1 MGGVF
6 FEEADEFEACGAATD
21 LAAEEVE
28 LFAPHE
34 VTSGVFAP
42 FFEGIFGHGGTVDG
56 GVELDAFVPQRGEF
70 GGVVG
75 ASVSEQHAVVDAV
88 EVERREGPIL
98 RGFDVILEIVGF
110 GKDGAHD
117 GLSEEL
123 TGIASAAWAALF
135 AGSAA
140 PFAAAA
146 GCGEQGKVLGD
157 GGGFFSDEAGLLE
170 EGGAFGLLFLGGF
183 NEEAEPGELDADGFG
198 GTGFFHPF
206 DLLFTPAF
214 GFDGGCGAGA
224 VCIDDFERGEVEF
237 GGSGLTCGSGA
248 DSS

>member
-6 FEEADEFEACGAATD
+6 FEEADEFEACGATSD

-56 GVELDAFVPQRGEF
+56 GVELDAFVPQGSEF

-75 ASVSEQHAVVDAV
+75 ASVSEQHAVVDSIQ
-88 EVERREGPIL
+88 VERGKGPIL
-98 RGFDVILEIVGF
+98 RGFDVILEVVGF

-117 GLSEEL
+117 GLGEEL
-123 TGIASAAWAALF
+123 TGIASATWAALF
-135 AGSAA
+135 AGPTT
-140 PFAAAA
+140 PFAAAI
-146 GCGEQGKVLGD
+146 CREECQFLGD
-157 GGGFFSDEAGLLE
+157 GGGFFGDEAGFLE
-170 EGGAFGLLFLGGF
+170 EGGAFGLLLLGGF
-183 NEEAEPGELDADGFG
+183 DEEAEPGELDADGFG
-198 GTGFFHPF
+198 GAGFFHPF

-224 VCIDDFERGEVEF
+224 VCVDDFERGEVEF
-237 GGSGLTCGSGA
+237 GGSGLTCGGGA